1 MKIDLIITF
10 FRNLYFLYNLFLIFS
25 TEFFLYFLFNN
36 YAQFIEN
43 IFYRLASVNILYIKL
58 FQAIA
63 HNNCFIDDFINSKL
77 LLFTDKAP
85 YDISDINYIDLISVI
100 NDYNLILK
108 DDIEYPL
115 NSGMISLVYRAQ
127 DIKTKENLI
136 IKLKRNNIEDK
147 LKFAI
152 SDIQFLVKL
161 LSFLPYIQYMQ
172 LEELIKKNI
181 EIIYNQTN
189 FLQETENI
197 IKMGNYCTNLKY
209 IKIPQVKKNITI
221 DYPNII
227 VMEYMEGNKL
237 NDIQIKDYENFA
249 VPIIKYGIVSTIIH
263 GFTHGDLHSG
273 NILFLKEE
281 EDLKYP
287 YKIALI
293 DFGLVYEIEDKYKSI
308 FFDIISDIFNKDT
321 KLTADKLLNSGIL
334 EPQNIKNS
342 LPYYHYINILDF
354 TKKIIDET
362 LFEYKTA
369 NQIQIYKFL
378 FQLKD
383 YIQSKNIAN
392 LGIKLSDLFMNLL
405 LVLTMSH
412 GVTLTLCKDK
422 FIFLSDK
429 IINELFHTNL
439 MKDE

>member
-10 FRNLYFLYNLFLIFS
+10 FRNLYFIYNLFLIFS

-43 IFYRLASVNILYIKL
+43 IFYRLASVNILYVKL

-63 HNNCFIDDFINSKL
+63 HNNCFIDDFINNKL

-85 YDISDINYIDLISVI
+85 WDICDINYIDLISVV
-100 NDYNLILK
+100 NDYNLVLL
-108 DDIEYPL
+108 DEIERPM

-127 DIKTKENLI
+127 DIKTREKLI

-152 SDIQFLVKL
+152 SDIQFLIKL
-161 LSFLPYIQYMQ
+161 LSFIPYIQYMQ
-172 LEELIKKNI
+172 LEELINKNI
-181 EIIYNQTN
+181 EMIYNQTN

-197 IKMGNYCTNLKY
+197 IKMGNNCTNLKY
-209 IKIPQVKKNITI
+209 IKIPQVRKNITM

-227 VMEYMEGNKL
+227 VMEFMEGNKL
-237 NDIQIKDYENFA
+237 NDIQIEDYENFA

-273 NILFLKEE
+273 NILFIKEE
-281 EDLKYP
+281 NDLKYP
-287 YKIALI
+287 YKIGLI
-293 DFGLVYEIEDKYKSI
+293 DFGLVYEIEDRYKSI
-308 FFDIISDIFNKDT
+308 FFDIISDMFNKDT
-321 KLTADKLLNSGIL
+321 ELTADKLLNCGIL
-334 EPQNIKNS
+334 EPQIIKNS
-342 LPYYHYINILDF
+342 LPYYHYKNILEF

-378 FQLKD
+378 FKLKD
-383 YIQSKNIAN
+383 YIQSKEITN
-392 LGIKLSDLFMNLL
+392 LGIKLSALFMNLL

-422 FIFLSDK
+422 FISLSDK
-429 IINELFHTNL
+429 IINDLFHTNL